1 MECYGNKCWS
11 AIADQLPGRVAK
23 QCRERYPEACAPP
36 LPPPS
41 PTQPPHRRCPVS
53 RPAFCLFLSTHQ
65 APSAERARRW
75 LKQVCPSVNNEEWTD
90 AEENRVVELVIC
102 PPPRPLLGPIG
113 QLSSLLGP
121 TVAWIQELS
130 RVHVLPS
137 SCAGAGHGD
146 QVGQDL
152 PDVPRPHGQRDQ
164 EPVELEDAPHPAAAT
179 QGAGEQHSS
188 RSTSSLVPVGAVLP
202 ALLTLY
208 PRPSGQRACRP
219 GGASGCCH
227 RPRGLSTPSPCNNR
241 S

>member
-1 MECYGNKCWS
+1 MTCPARVVCTVRAPQVECYGNKCWS

-130 RVHVLPS
+130 SSFFSTRTRTRTLFLVCRCRPWGPS
-137 SCAGAGHGD
+137 G
-146 QVGQDL
+146 
-152 PDVPRPHGQRDQ
+152 PRSPRCS
-164 EPVELEDAPHPAAAT
+164 PAARTTRSRTGGTRGCAASC
-179 QGAGEQHSS
+179 GSNS
-188 RSTSSLVPVGAVLP
+188 RS
-202 ALLTLY
+202 
-208 PRPSGQRACRP
+208 R
-219 GGASGCCH
+219 
-227 RPRGLSTPSPCNNR
+227 
-241 S
+241 